1 MDPGFY
7 LSALVQGLAFGGLG
21 LGIYLSLRIFNIPD
35 ITTDGSYTLG
45 GVVTAIGMTAGWPP
59 LAASVMACAAGA
71 LAGIC
76 SGMIHTRLRVDALL
90 SGILVMT
97 ALYSINLM
105 LMGRPNLPV
114 ANDVS
119 VLNMIGADD
128 SQTAAMLSAVVL
140 IGSVLVA
147 LLFFLRSDFGIA
159 LRATGNSPSMARASG
174 IAVNSM
180 KVAGLGI
187 SNALVAFS
195 GSMLTQYQG
204 FADINMGIGIVIGG
218 LGAVMVGEALPI
230 PLLRKGIAGVL
241 LAVVL
246 GSILFRFAIAT
257 ALCLGIDPNYLR
269 LMTALI
275 VLGIITLGRIRKKQ
289 HA

>member
-1 MDPGFY
+1 MDAGFY

-45 GVVTAIGMTAGWPP
+45 GVVTAIGITSGWHPMTAC
-59 LAASVMACAAGA
+59 AVACVAGA

-76 SGMIHTRLRVDALL
+76 SGLIHTRLRVDALL

-105 LMGRPNLPV
+105 LLGRPNLPV
-114 ANDVS
+114 ATDVS
-119 VLNMIGADD
+119 VMNLIGADD
-128 SQTAAMLSAVVL
+128 SQTAAVLSATVL
-140 IGSVLVA
+140 IGVTLLA
-147 LLFFLRSDFGIA
+147 LLYILRSDFGIA

-180 KVAGLGI
+180 KVAGLAI

-195 GSMLTQYQG
+195 GSLLTQYQG

-230 PLLRKGIAGVL
+230 PFLRNRIAGVL

-257 ALCLGIDPNYLR
+257 ALSIGIDPNYLR